1 MIKEFRQQKGWSQQ
15 KLSELTG
22 VSRSTIRNIE
32 NGITKNSPKKDKL
45 EAYIIT
51 YLSRETFHNMMC
63 SQYRKASDLID
74 KNGRKK
80 LTKILFPEEKQSIW
94 QKIKDWWLK

>member
-45 EAYIIT
+45 EAYIT
-51 YLSRETFHNMMC
+51 SYLSRETLHNMMC
-63 SQYRKASDLID
+63 ERYGKTFDLVDD
-74 KNGRKK
+74 KGRKE
-80 LTKILFPEEKQSIW
+80 LTKILFPEEKKSIW
-94 QKIKDWWLK
+94 KKIKDWWLK